1 MILELCAQK
10 RRTGPSITPEVPVA
24 QNDSF
29 IYLHAAAGC
38 CCAGNSE
45 AAAAAARQRRMAQ
58 AELLREA
65 SGIASRDHG
74 LFQLCDLS

>member
-10 RRTGPSITPEVPVA
+10 RRTGPSITPEVA

-38 CCAGNSE
+38 CCAGISE

-74 LFQLCDLS
+74 LFQLCDVF